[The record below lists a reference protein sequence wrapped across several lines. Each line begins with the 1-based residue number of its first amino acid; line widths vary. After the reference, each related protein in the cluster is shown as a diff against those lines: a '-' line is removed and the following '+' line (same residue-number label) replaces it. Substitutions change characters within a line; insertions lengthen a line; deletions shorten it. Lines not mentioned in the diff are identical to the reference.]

1 MLSASSSIAKPTNS
15 RESYLETKRGKKK
28 RKRKRKRERGREREG
43 EGGRGRGRE
52 REGREGEGGREG
64 GEGKP
69 WCTCSF
75 SICLF
80 FCLINV

>member
-28 RKRKRKRERGREREG
+28 RKRKGERGRE
-43 EGGRGRGRE
+43 RE

-75 SICLF
+75 SKCLF
-80 FCLINV
+80 FCLIMFECKRYVRRDK